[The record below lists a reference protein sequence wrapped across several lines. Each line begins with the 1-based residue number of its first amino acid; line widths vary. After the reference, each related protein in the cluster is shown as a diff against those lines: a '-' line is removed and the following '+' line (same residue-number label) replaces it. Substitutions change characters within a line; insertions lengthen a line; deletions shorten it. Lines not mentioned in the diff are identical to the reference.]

1 MQSAGWISIALG
13 INFKFPTV
21 TYKAMHDVSVQLHYM
36 TPPSGS
42 LFPFIPVSFL
52 LLEHTKTLSSFYYVL
67 AILPAWNDLTPALVM
82 HDGSLSFFRS

>member
-1 MQSAGWISIALG
+1 MQSAGWISIVLG

-21 TYKAMHDVSVQLHYM
+21 TYKAMHDVSVQLHCM

-52 LLEHTKTLSSFYYVL
+52 LLEHTKPPSPFYYVL
-67 AILPAWNDLTPALVM
+67 AILSAWNDFTPALVV